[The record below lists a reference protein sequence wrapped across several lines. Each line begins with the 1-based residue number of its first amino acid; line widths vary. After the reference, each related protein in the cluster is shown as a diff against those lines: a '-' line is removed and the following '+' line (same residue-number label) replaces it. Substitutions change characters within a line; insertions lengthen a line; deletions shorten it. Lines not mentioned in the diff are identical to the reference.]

1 MFISCV
7 HPVLER
13 DMSRSYSQK
22 PSQVP
27 ESSLHSDHVT
37 DTKVKDGAASV
48 SSKEAVGVWVS

>member
-27 ESSLHSDHVT
+27 DNSLHRDHVT
-37 DTKVKDGAASV
+37 DTTVKVGADSV
-48 SSKEAVGVWVS
+48 SANEAVGVWVS